1 MPEIAALPA
10 HSSSQLID
18 IQYTLT
24 KTQRKNLKKRQ
35 QKQKMRELRQAELT
49 NSIKLQ
55 LAGYNLHYHNPA
67 HYPELPYDDV
77 PTTSNTSS
85 ADKITQP
92 KSTLSAPSQLN
103 TTFSQG
109 TAKKRKHDD
118 QQQDGDIKK
127 TKPKTDDSNAQFQ
140 VSQPPSRSSDAGEPS
155 SSVSHHQSHPTSKR
169 PIQEQSGNSAEQTLA
184 SQNSERQITV
194 SGHPDGSFTI
204 KTPELTPL
212 SARLPPNPVAVP
224 RPPRDQSTPTIETSS
239 TPIVR
244 STLTVETTAV
254 AVSSSTSVSTRQRST
269 KSISAAM
276 FELRVKELKLIMS
289 QIERAKNPED
299 RKILTSR
306 WKSKNR
312 ELSMLSVAAPSPA
325 ARAASHANGSGLP
338 AVIIEKSSAPVV
350 HHPSLFMRQGKFLD
364 IPFLSSLV
372 IDISDSEDE
381 DDDDEEEEVDLLC

>member
-77 PTTSNTSS
+77 PTTT
-85 ADKITQP
+85 
-92 KSTLSAPSQLN
+92 PSQLN

-204 KTPELTPL
+204 KTPALTPL

-350 HHPSLFMRQGKFLD
+350 HHSSLFMRQGKFLD